1 LPAYISAEVEPV
13 YDDSPGINIF
23 MVWRGMSMINMYSI
37 NAIMFRARCGPL
49 KKTVLSYGMFFPA
62 L

>member
-1 LPAYISAEVEPV
+1 LPAYISADVEPV

-37 NAIMFRARCGPL
+37 NAIMFRAR
-49 KKTVLSYGMFFPA
+49 
-62 L
+62 